1 MSLPSW
7 RAIDEDAKNDPQRHG
22 QYPRGVTE
30 QHDPTGLEL
39 ASEIAR
45 AAVEAAAYGAVLP
58 EPKESRVP
66 RRPRGPVEQQ
76 RSGAGPDER
85 DPQLIGNVL
94 NQVVQERG
102 WQRRISLS
110 TVLRRWPE
118 LVGESNAEHSK
129 PVFYE
134 NGKLIVD
141 CDSTSWATAMRY
153 TASQLVAQLNRAL
166 GEQTVRHVQFRGPKA
181 PSWKKGPRTVQGRG
195 PRDTYG

>member
-1 MSLPSW
+1 MS
-7 RAIDEDAKNDPQRHG
+7 
-22 QYPRGVTE
+22 E

-45 AAVEAAAYGAVLP
+45 AAVEAAEYGVVLP
-58 EPKESRVP
+58 EPTKPRTP
-66 RRPRGPVEQQ
+66 RRPARPVEQQ
-76 RSGAGPDER
+76 RSGAHPDDR

-94 NQVVQERG
+94 DQVVRERG
-102 WQRRISLS
+102 WKKRISLS
-110 TVLRRWPE
+110 TVLRRWPD

-134 NGKLIVD
+134 NGVLIVD

-153 TASQLVAQLNRAL
+153 AASQLVAQLNRAL
-166 GEQTVRHVQFRGPKA
+166 GQQTVLRVEFRGPRA
-181 PSWKKGPRTVQGRG
+181 PSWKKGPRAVQGRG